1 MPGDFLTAVWRSAT
15 RQRSYA
21 AINLIGLALGFACCL
36 ILGLFVYR
44 ELTFDRHFDKH
55 ARIYRVA
62 WDFTTGG
69 QTYQGVAVP
78 RAVMPLLAADQPQ
91 IENYVRFTDASLQD
105 GLRLRRGDRVLNWR
119 STYFADGSVFKV
131 FSHRVLAG
139 DPATALSAA
148 STMAISAT
156 MARAYF
162 GDADPI
168 GQYLR
173 TDAGEDWKITLVFDD
188 LPPNTHLRYDA
199 LFAGRIP
206 LLRDAAGVTAMRQ
219 QLRSGYTAMTFV
231 LMRPGFDP
239 ADWRRIDEDFMRR
252 YLQDMDGPPDATQ
265 RLWLQPLEAMHYGEA
280 INGDQP
286 TGNPTYLY
294 GCLAIALLIL
304 AVACINYTNLA
315 SARALRR
322 ARTVAIRKIL
332 GARRSRLLLEGLG
345 EAVLYSL
352 AAAVLGLA
360 LAELALTFTPIGAL
374 LGQQVH
380 FDLPAGP
387 ALPGI
392 VLAVAAVIGLIAGAW
407 PAIYLSSWMPVAAF
421 AARGGGAASGTRLRE
436 ALVLLQ
442 FVMAVGVVA
451 ATLVMASQMR
461 YVATTPLGFQRENQ
475 VMVTIRGTSNFARIP
490 ALARE
495 LRQNP
500 EILAVAQAEQPPGR
514 FGSSI
519 VSGTN
524 SEGKPF
530 SLKYATTAVDAAFV
544 GTLGIPII
552 AGRDFDATVRG
563 GRQLIVNQAFVRQIG
578 WGDDVVG
585 QQFMDGRIVGVV
597 PDFHFRSLREAIAP
611 LMLESISDDTASVAE
626 ARRAFVQRTLIIR
639 ISGRDF
645 AGTIRHIGNTMRRF
659 DSASPFEYT
668 LLDEGMRSLYDTE
681 RRMLTLIA
689 VFASLCIFIACL
701 GLFGLTAFATQQRS
715 REIAI
720 RKVLGASPRQIVWLL
735 SRRVLWLICIGG
747 LVAAVAA
754 WAAMD
759 EWLAG
764 FAFRV
769 RINPLLLMLAILLA
783 AGVALFT
790 VALQSLRTARAD
802 PTDTLRHE

>member
-69 QTYQGVAVP
+69 QTYHGVEVP
-78 RAVMPLLAADQPQ
+78 RAVVPLLAADHPE
-91 IENYVRFTDASLQD
+91 IEDYVRFTDASLQD
-105 GLRLRRGDRVLNWR
+105 GLRLRHGDRVLNWR
-119 STYFADGSVFKV
+119 RTYFADGSVFRV
-131 FSHRVLAG
+131 FTHKVLAG
-139 DPATALSAA
+139 DAATALTAA
-148 STMAISAT
+148 STVAISAT

-162 GDADPI
+162 GNADPI

-173 TDAGEDWKITLVFDD
+173 TDAGEDWKITLVFAD

-206 LLRDAAGVTAMRQ
+206 LLRDATGVTALRK
-219 QLRSGYTAMTFV
+219 QLRQGYTAMTFL

-239 ADWRRIDEDFMRR
+239 ADWPRIDADFMRR

-265 RLWLQPLEAMHYGEA
+265 RLLLQPLASMHYGEA
-280 INGDQP
+280 INGDLP

-322 ARTVAIRKIL
+322 ARTVAMRKIL
-332 GARRSRLLLEGLG
+332 GARRSRLLLECLG

-352 AAAVLGLA
+352 AAAVLGVA
-360 LAELALTFTPIGAL
+360 LAWVAVTLTPIGEL
-374 LGQQVH
+374 LGQQAR
-380 FDLPAGP
+380 FDLFSES

-392 VLAVAAVIGLIAGAW
+392 VVAAAALIGLLAGAW
-407 PAIYLSSWMPVAAF
+407 PAVYLSAWMPVAAF

-436 ALVLLQ
+436 VLVLLQ

-475 VMVTIRGTSNFARIP
+475 VLVTIRGTSNFARIP
-490 ALARE
+490 ALAQE
-495 LRQNP
+495 LKLNP
-500 EILAVAQAEQPPGR
+500 QVQAVAQAGQPPGR
-514 FGSSI
+514 FAGMI
-519 VSGTN
+519 TAGTN
-524 SEGKPF
+524 EKGETF
-530 SLKYATTAVDAAFV
+530 SLKFATTSVDDAFI
-544 GTLGIPII
+544 GALGIPIV
-552 AGRDFDATVRG
+552 AGRDFDAASRA
-563 GRQLIVNQAFVRQIG
+563 GRQFIVNETFVRQVG
-578 WGDDVVG
+578 WDDPVG
-585 QQFMDGRIVGVV
+585 RQQFDGRVVGVV
-597 PDFHFRSLREAIAP
+597 RDFHFGSLREPIEPLLLEFIGDDPAP
-611 LMLESISDDTASVAE
+611 VAE

-764 FAFRV
+764 FAYRV

-783 AGVALFT
+783 AGVALVT